1 MAQSDDREAEF
12 EVFNEP
18 SEHDGE
24 TPLTPALSPSDEERE
39 KTAAVHSGDRDRSI
53 GKGVEALLRQK
64 QHYGGQALLDD
75 HQLLNAYVEG
85 DEQAFETLVEKYF
98 RIVYTVAARQ
108 TGDSHLG
115 EEVAQSV
122 FLILSRK
129 ARGFSSKTPIV
140 GWLFRTTRFVCLD
153 AIKMRR
159 RREQKE
165 RNFAVNLQEP
175 VETKAG
181 PSGMDVLLD
190 EALRTL
196 SPEEQAGI
204 FARFFEGK
212 NFPEIAQ
219 TFAISEH
226 AARKRISRC
235 LAKLQTFMQ
244 KRRAKVTLETL
255 SSLLIALPTQDAGN
269 QTLQPAIAATHAVW
283 KGKVAVGNSVTLA
296 NHAMQ
301 LLRWRFLGSL
311 GLRVAVPLL
320 VLAIAA
326 WSLFQWRPPVS
337 YRLNTIGRA
346 WGVIDRRIMDHRRY
360 VMGTAANAANYNA
373 TVQGQ
378 LKDIFGDSKRL
389 MAELK
394 LLIVPPDE
402 RMRAEAFFMAEFDSV
417 LKLDRAQKTWL
428 SSYVHEHLAQGATF
442 HDAMYALGKNTRTE
456 AAEILEILSP
466 EQLQLFVQTF
476 GADGVLLFS
485 YAQVTAVGV
494 LGGG

>member
-12 EVFNEP
+12 EVINEP
-18 SEHDGE
+18 
-24 TPLTPALSPSDEERE
+24 PS
-39 KTAAVHSGDRDRSI
+39 AVAESNGNQDRSAR
-53 GKGVEALLRQK
+53 KAAENVV
-64 QHYGGQALLDD
+64 DD
-75 HQLLNAYVEG
+75 HQLLKAYAEG
-85 DEQAFETLVEKYF
+85 DEQAFEMLVEKYF
-98 RIVYTVAARQ
+98 RIVYTVAVRQ
-108 TGDSHLG
+108 TGDSHLA

-129 ARGFSSKTPIV
+129 ARGFSSKTPIP
-140 GWLFRTTRFVCLD
+140 GWLFRTTRFVSWG
-153 AIKMRR
+153 AIRMRR
-159 RREQKE
+159 RRQQKE

-175 VETKAG
+175 VETKSE
-181 PSGMDVLLD
+181 PSGMEVLLD
-190 EALRTL
+190 EALRSL
-196 SPEEQAGI
+196 SPDEQAGI

-219 TFAISEH
+219 TFAITEH

-235 LAKLQTFMQ
+235 LAKLQNFMQ

-255 SSLLIALPTQDAGN
+255 SGLLIALPTQEAGN
-269 QTLQPAIAATHAVW
+269 QALQSAIAATHAVW

-311 GLRVAVPLL
+311 GLRIAAPVL
-320 VLAIAA
+320 VVAIAA
-326 WSLFQWRPPVS
+326 WSLFQWHPPVS
-337 YRLNTIGRA
+337 YRLNKIGKA

-360 VMGTAANAANYNA
+360 VMGTPANAPNYNA

-378 LKDIFGDSKRL
+378 LNDIYGDSKRL
-389 MAELK
+389 MNELK

-402 RMRAEAFFMAEFDSV
+402 RKRAEAYFMAEFEAV
-417 LKLDRAQKTWL
+417 LKLNHAQRTQL
-428 SSYVHEHLAQGATF
+428 SSYLHEHLAQGATF
-442 HDAMYALGKNTRTE
+442 RDAMYSLGKNTRTE
-456 AAEILEILSP
+456 AHEIMAMLTP
-466 EQLQLFVQTF
+466 EQQQLFALTF

-494 LGGG
+494 LGGGE

>member
-12 EVFNEP
+12 EDINEP
-18 SEHDGE
+18 
-24 TPLTPALSPSDEERE
+24 PS
-39 KTAAVHSGDRDRSI
+39 AVAESTGNQDRSARKAA
-53 GKGVEALLRQK
+53 GAV
-64 QHYGGQALLDD
+64 DD
-75 HQLLNAYVEG
+75 HQLLSAYAEG

-108 TGDSHLG
+108 TGDSHLA

-129 ARGFSSKTPIV
+129 ARGISSKTPIL
-140 GWLFRTTRFVCLD
+140 GWLFRTTRFVSLS
-153 AIKMRR
+153 AIRMRR

-175 VETKAG
+175 VETRAE
-181 PSGMDVLLD
+181 PSGMEELLD

-196 SPEEQAGI
+196 SPDEQAGI

-219 TFAISEH
+219 TFAITEH

-255 SSLLIALPTQDAGN
+255 SGLLIALPTQEAGN
-269 QTLQPAIAATHAVW
+269 QALQSAIAATHAVW
-283 KGKVAVGNSVTLA
+283 KGKVAVGNAVTLA
-296 NHAMQ
+296 NYAMQ

-311 GLRVAVPLL
+311 GLRIAVPVL
-320 VLAIAA
+320 VVAIAA
-326 WSLFQWRPPVS
+326 WSLFNWHPPVS
-337 YRLNTIGRA
+337 YRLNKIGKA

-360 VMGTAANAANYNA
+360 VMGTPANAPNYNA
-373 TVQGQ
+373 IVQGQ
-378 LKDIFGDSKRL
+378 LNDIFGPSKRF
-389 MAELK
+389 MDELK
-394 LLIVPPDE
+394 PLIAPPDE
-402 RMRAEAFFMAEFDSV
+402 RKRAEAFFMAEFDAV
-417 LKLDRAQKTWL
+417 LKLNHAQRTKL

-456 AAEILEILSP
+456 AGEIMAMLSP
-466 EQLQLFVQTF
+466 EQQQMFAQTF

-485 YAQVTAVGV
+485 YAQVTAVGA
-494 LGGG
+494 LGGGGE